1 MKSFVFIIGLSVFGF
16 VISMLNLTGIWPE
29 LNLPMWIF
37 PTVTETTVLDTQSGM
52 LETAAYLATT
62 YAGTG
67 INVVLT
73 MLSSVL
79 FIGILLVYVVVPPV
93 FAAGFQGLVLI
104 VYIWDFVNWY
114 FNKSKM

>member
-1 MKSFVFIIGLSVFGF
+1 MKSFVFIVFLSVFGF
-16 VISMLNLTGIWPE
+16 VISMLNLTGIWSE
-29 LNLPMWIF
+29 VSLPMWVF
-37 PTVTETTVLDTQSGM
+37 PDVTEATVLDTQAGL

-67 INVVLT
+67 INVILT

-79 FIGILLVYVVVPPV
+79 FISVLLISVGVPPV
-93 FAAGFQGLVLI
+93 IAGGIQGLILI
-104 VYIWDFVNWY
+104 VYLWDIVNWI